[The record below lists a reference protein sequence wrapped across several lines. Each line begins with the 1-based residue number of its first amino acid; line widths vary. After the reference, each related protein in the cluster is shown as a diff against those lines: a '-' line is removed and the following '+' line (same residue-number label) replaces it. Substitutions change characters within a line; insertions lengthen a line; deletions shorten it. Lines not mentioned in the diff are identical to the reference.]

1 MTVRAYIESKNAGT
15 SQRER
20 ASKKQ
25 KKNNAGGYSFVLDDF
40 GRLQRFLILGADKPT
55 YYASAKKLA
64 KENVKCVTR
73 CLDEDGLRVVRMVVD
88 ISTAG
93 RAPKQ
98 DPGIFALACAAAHT
112 DPKVRNAA
120 IEAMP
125 SVCRTGTTMMQ
136 FVDAV
141 NELRGWGRGLR
152 RGVAKWYLERSPD
165 SLAYQ
170 AVKYQKRGGWSHR
183 DVLRM
188 VGKEASPHGEGHEAV
203 FRWIVGGIDALGER
217 KVDRNGVVK
226 TYPEVSSS
234 LLPKILHGYEAMKKC
249 KSSKEA
255 VGIIREYG
263 LTHEMVLNEFKND
276 PAVWEALLENMPMGA
291 MVRNLGKMTS
301 VGLTK
306 SMSNASKF
314 VHARLIDE
322 ERIKKSRMHPFAF
335 FMAMQ
340 VYQTGKGKKG
350 SLTWTPAPKIM
361 EGLDEAVFLSFKN
374 IEPSGVNHLL
384 AVDCS
389 ASMDGGST
397 GGWGFPNISGL
408 DISPRLAA
416 AFMAMVTVRSEESCH
431 TVGFSSGS
439 SRWASRGS
447 LKIPRD
453 ALQTVSITR
462 RSTVDGA
469 IDKFRKVPAVGTD
482 CSLPMRWALATK
494 MEVGHF
500 VIYTDND
507 TWAGEIHP
515 HEALDRYRQKTG
527 IDAKLS
533 VVGMTATEFTI
544 ANPDD
549 RGMLDVVGFDSAA
562 PSLLADFAKH
572 GM

>member
-1 MTVRAYIESKNAGT
+1 MSVREYVATKTAGT
-15 SQRER
+15 PQSEA
-20 ASKKQ
+20 ASNKQ

-55 YYASAKKLA
+55 YYASKQKLA
-64 KENVKCVTR
+64 KENVNCLTR
-73 CLDEDGLRVVRMVVD
+73 CLDEDGLRAVRMIVD
-88 ISTAG
+88 ISTTS
-93 RAPKQ
+93 RAPSQ
-98 DPGIFALACAAAHT
+98 DPGIFALACAASHK
-112 DPKVRNAA
+112 DDKVRSAA
-120 IEAMP
+120 LEAMP
-125 SVCRTGTTMMQ
+125 QVCRTGTTMMQ
-136 FVDAV
+136 FVDAA
-141 NELRGWGRGLR
+141 NEMRGWGRGLR
-152 RGVAKWYLERSPD
+152 RGVGKWYLDRTPE

-170 AVKYQKRGGWSHR
+170 AVKYQRRGGWSHK

-188 VGKEASPHGEGHEAV
+188 VGKEASPHGDGHEAV
-203 FRWIVGGIDALGER
+203 FRWIVGGMDALGAR
-217 KVDRNGVVK
+217 AVNRNGTVK
-226 TYPEVSSS
+226 EYPAVHESF
-234 LLPKILHGYEAMKKC
+234 LPKILHGYEAMKKC
-249 KSSKEA
+249 KSASEA
-255 VGIIREYG
+255 VSLIREYG
-263 LTHEMVLNEFKND
+263 LTHEMVLNDFKND
-276 PAVWEALLENMPMGA
+276 PDVWRALLEKMPMGA
-291 MVRNLGKMTS
+291 MVRNLGKLTS
-301 VGLTK
+301 VGVTA
-306 SMSNASKF
+306 SMSEASKL
-314 VHARLIDE
+314 VYERLTNPDL
-322 ERIKKSRMHPFAF
+322 IKKSRLHPFAF
-335 FMAMQ
+335 FMAMH
-340 VYQTGKGKKG
+340 VYQAGKGKRG
-350 SLTWTPAPKIM
+350 SLEWTPAPKIL

-389 ASMDGGST
+389 GSMDGGGM
-397 GGWGFPNISGL
+397 GGWGFENISGL

-431 TVGFSSGS
+431 TVGFSSASG
-439 SRWASRGS
+439 RWSSRGS
-447 LKIPRD
+447 LKIPQD

-462 RSTVDGA
+462 RSTVDSA
-469 IDKFRKVPAVGTD
+469 IEKFRKVPAGGTD

-507 TWAGEIHP
+507 TWAGDIHP

-562 PSLLADFAKH
+562 PSLLANFAKN

>member
-1 MTVRAYIESKNAGT
+1 MSVRAYIESKISGT

-20 ASKKQ
+20 ASEKQ
-25 KKNNAGGYSFVLDDF
+25 KKNNAGGYTFVLDDF

-64 KENVKCVTR
+64 KENIKCVSR

-88 ISTAG
+88 ISTQG

-98 DPGIFALACAAAHT
+98 DPGIFTLACAAAHT
-112 DPKVRNAA
+112 NPKVRAAA

-141 NELRGWGRGLR
+141 NEMRGWGRGLR
-152 RGVAKWYLERSPD
+152 RGVAKWYLDRSPD

-203 FRWIVGGIDALGER
+203 FRWIVGGIGALGER
-217 KVDRNGVVK
+217 KVDRNGVIK
-226 TYPEVSSS
+226 TYPEVPSS

-249 KSSKEA
+249 KTSKEA
-255 VGIIREYG
+255 VKLIEEYG
-263 LTHEMVLNEFKND
+263 LTHEMVLNEFKSD
-276 PAVWEALLENMPMGA
+276 PAVWAALLENMPMGA
-291 MVRNLGKMTS
+291 MVRNLGKMTN
-301 VGLTK
+301 VGLTT
-306 SMSNASKF
+306 SMSSASKL
-314 VHARLIDE
+314 VCKRLQDA

-340 VYQTGKGKKG
+340 VYQTGKGQKG

-389 ASMDGGST
+389 ASMDGGS
-397 GGWGFPNISGL
+397 GHGSWGFPNISGL

-416 AFMAMVTVRSEESCH
+416 AFMAMVTVRSEENCH

-439 SRWASRGS
+439 RSWGS
-447 LKIPRD
+447 SKKIDPR
-453 ALQTVSITR
+453 ALQTVSVTG
-462 RSTVDGA
+462 RSTVDEA
-469 IDKFRKVPAVGTD
+469 VAKFRKVPAGGTD
-482 CSLPMRWALATK
+482 CSLPIRWAVAHK

-507 TWAGEIHP
+507 TWAGPVHP
-515 HEALDRYRQKTG
+515 HEALDHYRQKTG

-562 PSLLADFAKH
+562 PSLLANFAKH